1 MIRSL
6 SFKVE
11 APQPYHTFG
20 YHQKKAFK
28 EGYPPGSE
36 HDPKILS
43 KLIRHGFDG
52 LIALFEIPPGYDLI
66 LLQDKRL
73 LFKTLANLVPGA
85 ITVAGSTEFADNI
98 RLYTNKV
105 TFLDDR
111 SNDLSSGDVGE
122 KPLIIQDIDP
132 MTGRKVLLNSLNNKL
147 DFDAFPFIH
156 LDISYSSPTDPVDF
170 EKIQSLSFDTRNGFG
185 MSQDLAVWILKSDL
199 FDMLVKPLNGTYL
212 EFDTGFSKLKKCFIQ
227 NNVEIRSIYILGMIF
242 QDFLNRDLAMI
253 RNEIKY
259 KSIILY
265 NSINDNPNLIPL
277 INDSLTRSQNIICAE
292 TEITNERILN
302 FMSENRI
309 EFDVLEGP
317 GTSSIIRL
325 ANYPVHS
332 KEQMEYLADLIVK
345 L

>member
-1 MIRSL
+1 MLRSL

-28 EGYPPGSE
+28 EGYLDSE
-36 HDPKILS
+36 LDPNIQS
-43 KLIRHGFDG
+43 KLIRHSIDG
-52 LIALFEIPPGYDLI
+52 LIGLFEIPPGYDLI
-66 LLQDKRL
+66 LLHDKEL
-73 LFKTLANLVPGA
+73 LSKTLANVVPGA

-105 TFLDDR
+105 TFLDDLT
-111 SNDLSSGDVGE
+111 NDLSSGDVGE

-132 MTGRKVLLNSLNNKL
+132 GTGRKALLNSLKENL
-147 DFDAFPFIH
+147 DYNALPFTH
-156 LDISYSSPTDPVDF
+156 LDISYSSPTDPLDF
-170 EKIQSLSFDTRNGFG
+170 EKIQSFSFETRYGFG
-185 MSQDLAVWILKSDL
+185 MSQGLVVWILKSDL
-199 FDMLVKPLNGTYL
+199 FDMLVKQLNGTYM
-212 EFDTGFSKLKKCFIQ
+212 EFDLGFSKTKKCFVQ
-227 NNVEIRSIYILGMIF
+227 DNVEIHRVYILGMIV
-242 QDFLNRDLAMI
+242 QDFLNRGLTMI

-265 NSINDNPNLIPL
+265 NSINDNPNLIAL
-277 INDSLTRSQNIICAE
+277 INDSLTQSLNIICAK
-292 TEITNERILN
+292 TEIKNERILN

-309 EFDVLEGP
+309 EFDVLAGP
-317 GTSSIIRL
+317 GTSSLIRI